1 MRKFMVP
8 VLLPTNR
15 SVGLCPLLRGNEC
28 RYFYLYIKPANWFP
42 MQDKGTVLKE
52 LATYLWRRDKDVTE
66 QRGRNVKRLVRIQ
79 ITGYFVSRT
88 RKKYLTP
95 YFLH

>member
-1 MRKFMVP
+1 
-8 VLLPTNR
+8 
-15 SVGLCPLLRGNEC
+15 
-28 RYFYLYIKPANWFP
+28 

-88 RKKYLTP
+88 RKKYL
-95 YFLH
+95 